1 MFDDL
6 SHLSSV
12 NLSINM
18 FDLENT
24 EYFETI
30 YINIDNDSNIY
41 TTKIKL
47 YQEEDI
53 SKCYIPTFIKPRM
66 KMISLKNKYNL
77 IYDTSFPDDFHYVIY
92 YLDNNKFKIIIR
104 RIDSNDGWNQNLKI
118 ILYSNEQQNIKEF
131 INIGSSKKNYLIL
144 EQNTKIKLFYNDPS
158 YNQNIPK
165 IIFQTGANVYFK
177 NILHYNSIMT
187 FVELNPEYEYR
198 YFNNRESRKFLRDN
212 FSNEINNAYDL
223 LVPGA
228 FKADLLRYC
237 YLYINGGCYFD
248 CKQILRVPIHKFL
261 HESKTLVFCND
272 VIENALLNA
281 IIFSTKKNIIIEK
294 TIKDCVYN
302 IINKLGNTALEISGP
317 IFFYKSISTYINKDN
332 LLLQNCRPPN
342 DFHDFNTD
350 YINNN
355 IKLIE
360 NDMIIINRFYRG
372 YYENYLETNHY
383 GKLFDNNEVYYKNIF
398 STDKYKILVYPN
410 KFEYVFKLFIKDE
423 NLLIKRVDIS
433 KGWENEIKIL
443 IINEEN
449 YNEQLLIINSSEKNE
464 KIIKL

>member
-1 MFDDL
+1 
-6 SHLSSV
+6 
-12 NLSINM
+12 
-18 FDLENT
+18 
-24 EYFETI
+24 
-30 YINIDNDSNIY
+30 
-41 TTKIKL
+41 
-47 YQEEDI
+47 
-53 SKCYIPTFIKPRM
+53 
-66 KMISLKNKYNL
+66 
-77 IYDTSFPDDFHYVIY
+77 
-92 YLDNNKFKIIIR
+92 
-104 RIDSNDGWNQNLKI
+104 
-118 ILYSNEQQNIKEF
+118 
-131 INIGSSKKNYLIL
+131 
-144 EQNTKIKLFYNDPS
+144 
-158 YNQNIPK
+158 
-165 IIFQTGANVYFK
+165 
-177 NILHYNSIMT
+177 MT